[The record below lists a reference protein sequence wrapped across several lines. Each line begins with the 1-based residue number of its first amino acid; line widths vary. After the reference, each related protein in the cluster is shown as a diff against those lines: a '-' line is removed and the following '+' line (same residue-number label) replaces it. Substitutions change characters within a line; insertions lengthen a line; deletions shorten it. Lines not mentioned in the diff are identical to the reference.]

1 MARKVSCSCPV
12 VCALPQSCSSSCCT
26 GTLIFESKYANIEFK
41 SLAEVV
47 EKFIKDAD
55 AAAKTNGTDIQ
66 RPTSACF
73 AVAGVVQANQ
83 CRLTNIDW
91 VVDGDEMAKDLGIE
105 LGNLEIINDFV
116 AQVPVPHSELCVGGS
131 GIISALKG
139 HEIFNPGFV
148 CRAGSRISH
157 SSSLLWDRHFVQ
169 GYLVHAPF
177 GRPG

>member
-1 MARKVSCSCPV
+1 MYSRIYRPAAYAALAGVSFTWYLHNNADCDGAVQLIAKEGVPYRVVMSGDVGGTNSRLKMFKVDQNAEIKKRERAP
-12 VCALPQSCSSSCCT
+12 

-105 LGNLEIINDFV
+105 LGNLEI
-116 AQVPVPHSELCVGGS
+116 
-131 GIISALKG
+131 
-139 HEIFNPGFV
+139 
-148 CRAGSRISH
+148 
-157 SSSLLWDRHFVQ
+157 
-169 GYLVHAPF
+169 
-177 GRPG
+177 